1 MATTRTA
8 PTEAPAFTS
17 PDQSSVRWFV
27 CALLF
32 AATTINYM
40 DRSVFSL
47 IEPELHKLS
56 FMGWNPAADFNHQQ
70 AFTNNFAN
78 VLICFQAAYSI
89 GFLCAGRIIDK
100 LGTKRGYALAI
111 GLWAIA
117 SMSHIFV
124 FSVAGFCVARFLLGL
139 GESGNFPAA
148 IKAISEWFP
157 SDERALATGL
167 FNSGTNAASLVAP
180 LLIPFVTAIYGWRAA
195 FLTTGS
201 MGLIWLV
208 LWLAFPYDRLRAR
221 SGHPVLDSESRVG
234 PATEP
239 KEGFFTLFAR
249 LARTRQLWA
258 FASAKSLTDPIW
270 WFYLFWLPKYFN
282 EAYGLD
288 LKHVGIPLIIIYTG
302 SSVGSIAGGW
312 LSGFRIQRGASV
324 NAGRKF
330 ALLACA
336 FGSVPVVLVPLA
348 HTHFPGVIWIPI
360 ALLTVA
366 AAAHQGWSANLYTT
380 SGDMFPSAFVS
391 TVNGIGGAA
400 GALGGVVFT
409 MIVKAAWTP
418 APLLIFALAACAYL
432 TAFLVFRALVPVLSP
447 RTL

>member
-1 MATTRTA
+1 
-8 PTEAPAFTS
+8 
-17 PDQSSVRWFV
+17 
-27 CALLF
+27 
-32 AATTINYM
+32 M

-56 FMGWNPAADFNHQQ
+56 FMGWNPLANFDHQQ
-70 AFTNNFAN
+70 RFTDNFAR
-78 VLICFQAAYSI
+78 VLIFFQLAYGI
-89 GFLCAGRIIDK
+89 GFLTAGRIIDK
-100 LGTKRGYALAI
+100 LGTKLGYALAI
-111 GLWAIA
+111 GLWALA

-148 IKAISEWFP
+148 IKSIAEWFQP
-157 SDERALATGL
+157 EERALATGL

-180 LLIPFVTAIYGWRAA
+180 LLIPFVTARYGWRAA

-201 MGLIWLV
+201 MGLVWLIV
-208 LWLAFPYDRLRAR
+208 WLAFPYNRLR
-221 SGHPVLDSESRVG
+221 
-234 PATEP
+234 PASSPQSIAIVSAEP
-239 KEGFFTLFAR
+239 PASFLR
-249 LARTRQLWA
+249 LYVRLGRTRRLWA
-258 FASAKSLTDPIW
+258 FAIAKALTDPIW

-282 EAYGLD
+282 ESYGLD

-302 SSVGSIAGGW
+302 SSVGSIGGGW
-312 LSGFRIQRGASV
+312 LSGFRIKQGASV

-330 ALLACA
+330 AMFLCACGA
-336 FGSVPVVLVPLA
+336 LPVALVPFV
-348 HTHFPGVIWIPI
+348 HTHFPGSIWMPI

-409 MIVKAAWTP
+409 RIVQYAWTP
-418 APLLIFALAACAYL
+418 APLLIFVLGACAYL
-432 TAFLVFRALVPVLSP
+432 TAFAIFRTLVPRLG
-447 RTL
+447 TQTD